1 VDHYRKLLET
11 PCWDC
16 VIDVVAWPAKYSD
29 RPDSGDINV
38 GLISGHDYHN
48 FKSWRGKLER
58 IRQVLKGESYPALF
72 FYFRDDL
79 DGFITSLQEAAEVA
93 FPKQP

>member
-1 VDHYRKLLET
+1 MFDYRKLLET
-11 PCWDC
+11 PCSDC
-16 VIDVVAWPAKYSD
+16 IIDVVAWPAKYSD

-38 GLISGHDYHN
+38 GLISGHDYHH

-58 IRQVLKGESYPALF
+58 IRQVLIIA
-72 FYFRDDL
+72 
-79 DGFITSLQEAAEVA
+79 SLQEAAEVA